1 LSDPAHNTYSAI
13 ILAGG
18 EGRRAGGAD
27 KGLLLHRGAPLIEH
41 VIATIAPQ
49 VDDIIISANRNIE
62 RYRSY
67 GHEVIRDNA
76 DIHQGPLSG
85 MLACLPVC
93 RHERVL
99 VVPCDMPNLPDDLV
113 DRLGPVNSADISIA
127 QVDSQLQLAMI
138 VHRNLAPSIEAAL
151 DNDELSLMR
160 WVKSCN
166 YHSVTF
172 DERSRFSNLN
182 EGI

>member
-41 VIATIAPQ
+41 VIAVIAPQ
-49 VDDIIISANRNIE
+49 VDDIIISANRNTG
-62 RYRSY
+62 RYQDY
-67 GHEVIRDNA
+67 GYDVIRDTD
-76 DIHQGPLSG
+76 DIRQGPLSG
-85 MLACLPVC
+85 ILACLPAC

-99 VVPCDMPNLPDDLV
+99 VVPCDMPNLPDNIV
-113 DRLGPVNSADISIA
+113 DRLGAENSADISIA
-127 QVDSQLQLAMI
+127 EVDSQLQLAMI
-138 VHRNLAPSIEAAL
+138 VRRSLAPSIAAAL
-151 DNDELSLMR
+151 ASDELSLMR
-160 WVKSCN
+160 WVKSRN
-166 YHSVTF
+166 YRSVTF
-172 DERSRFSNLN
+172 DKKSRFTNLN